1 MKTHLFKRGIAGLL
15 SLVICLSAFI
25 GLGTTTAFAAGEQ
38 AEVYLISFPRSGDAN
53 LDYSGTWGH
62 PELRFMNG
70 WFLGA
75 SNYTII
81 RALHSYDGNICYC
94 IEPGTPQETGDS
106 YTSKDETF
114 WDNLPSDFNGTISPY
129 DIKLFIGRIMQ
140 YGYTGPISTS
150 WRSQNPADAA
160 TLAEAMA
167 IQVLIWETVV
177 GERDEDF
184 DYVSPGSYDAVK
196 GVISTAHPL
205 YDLFCDYYDSIEASV
220 QRHSAI
226 PSFMSK
232 NPNRAQS
239 VELEWDGSSYTA
251 TLTDHNRVLSDYIF
265 SANEDGISFSV
276 NGNKLV
282 ITAATAPSDSVRIT
296 ANKTG
301 STRRGIITWT
311 DGRYAPGGGIQDV
324 VSYAQKVNDPVQ
336 AFLNLKVSYGSAKI
350 VKTSEDGKVDNLTF
364 TVTGNGVNQTVKT
377 NSKGEIQIDNLMP
390 GVYTVTEM
398 DYDKYEPQES
408 RRVTVVSGQ
417 VSTVNFNNKLKR
429 GDLQVIKSSED
440 NLNEGVTFHLYGT
453 SLSGVAVDEYAV
465 TDANGVATFE
475 AVLISGSTP
484 YTVEEVDTAV
494 RYVVPEAQSAPINWN
509 EVTSRSFLN
518 ILKKF
523 SVTVT
528 KSDAETGTAQ
538 GDASLAGAVYG
549 IYKGETLVDTYT
561 TDKNGQFVTKE
572 YICDND
578 WTVREIT
585 PSEGYL
591 LDTTVHKVGAEP
603 QLYTVEHNQTANDVT
618 EQVAKGNI
626 AIIKHTDN
634 GDTQIETP
642 ENGAEFAVYLKAAG
656 SYEVAEDK
664 ATGANAIIQEKY
676 ITISVCKKNVEE
688 ARNYFAR
695 VGADLIA
702 HFGRLGSKCVELE
715 PDERLRIFH
724 DFYRA
729 GEETEFRFDIK
740 ETRRKGHDFKDFI
753 CPDSMEFTGDYFKI
767 GERYGRVL
775 FLREYASYIKDS
787 MVAEMTDLN
796 RNLMM
801 SIDVIPVPTD
811 EAVREAESRLLG
823 VETNATNWQRRQ
835 NANNNFSA
843 QLPYDIEQQRKEM
856 KEFLDDLTTRDQRMM
871 FAVLTMVHTA
881 DTKEQL
887 DNDTEALLTTARKH
901 LCQFGILKFQQLDG
915 LNTAMPF
922 GVRKIESFRTLTTES
937 LAVFI
942 PFRVQDICH
951 TNGVYYG
958 QNVISKNMIIADR
971 RQLLNGNE
979 FILGV
984 SGGGKSFTAKGEV
997 INQVLAG
1004 NADIIIIDPEREYS
1018 PLVRALGGEIINISA
1033 TSPTH
1038 INAMDMNREY
1048 GDGANPVILK
1058 SEFIMSLCEQL
1069 IGGNN
1074 LGAVQKSI
1082 IDRCT
1087 ASVYRTYQQN
1097 NYTGEVPTLQD
1108 FRAELL
1114 KQSEPEAQEIA
1125 LAIELF
1131 TNGSLNTF
1139 AKKTNVDTDNRLI
1152 CYDIL
1157 DLGKQLMPIGMLVV
1171 LDSILNRITQNRAKG
1186 KNTFIFIDEIYLLF
1200 QHEYSANFLF
1210 TLWKRVRKY
1219 GAYATGI
1226 TQNVDDLLQ
1235 SHTARTML
1243 ANSEF
1248 IVMLNQA
1255 STDRLELAKL
1265 LNISDTQLSYITN
1278 VDAGHGLIKVGS
1290 SLVPFANKFPKN
1302 TKLYKLMT
1310 TKPGEG
1316 AQPSSYSLKPAMK

>member
-1 MKTHLFKRGIAGLL
+1 MAVSKLWPVTVRLATVLDYASNPEKTTKSKSKYSDADYQALRDVVAYAKDGEKTERELFCEGIHCNPQTAREQFITVKEQFDKPDGIQAYHGYLSFEETNITPELAQQVGMAFAERMWGDRFQVLVTTHLNTEHKERFVVPRGVQDVIPIKAIYDDGIFQVGRDKFSKTYKFSDINYAVASREDKEAMFLEYSELL
-15 SLVICLSAFI
+15 NSLDSGA
-25 GLGTTTAFAAGEQ
+25 TTKITINNRRLNRANFEKTI
-38 AEVYLISFPRSGDAN
+38 LLPLKGDA
-53 LDYSGTWGH
+53 L
-62 PELRFMNG
+62 
-70 WFLGA
+70 
-75 SNYTII
+75 
-81 RALHSYDGNICYC
+81 
-94 IEPGTPQETGDS
+94 
-106 YTSKDETF
+106 
-114 WDNLPSDFNGTISPY
+114 
-129 DIKLFIGRIMQ
+129 
-140 YGYTGPISTS
+140 
-150 WRSQNPADAA
+150 
-160 TLAEAMA
+160 
-167 IQVLIWETVV
+167 
-177 GERDEDF
+177 
-184 DYVSPGSYDAVK
+184 
-196 GVISTAHPL
+196 
-205 YDLFCDYYDSIEASV
+205 
-220 QRHSAI
+220 
-226 PSFMSK
+226 
-232 NPNRAQS
+232 
-239 VELEWDGSSYTA
+239 
-251 TLTDHNRVLSDYIF
+251 
-265 SANEDGISFSV
+265 
-276 NGNKLV
+276 
-282 ITAATAPSDSVRIT
+282 
-296 ANKTG
+296 
-301 STRRGIITWT
+301 
-311 DGRYAPGGGIQDV
+311 
-324 VSYAQKVNDPVQ
+324 
-336 AFLNLKVSYGSAKI
+336 
-350 VKTSEDGKVDNLTF
+350 
-364 TVTGNGVNQTVKT
+364 
-377 NSKGEIQIDNLMP
+377 
-390 GVYTVTEM
+390 
-398 DYDKYEPQES
+398 
-408 RRVTVVSGQ
+408 
-417 VSTVNFNNKLKR
+417 
-429 GDLQVIKSSED
+429 
-440 NLNEGVTFHLYGT
+440 
-453 SLSGVAVDEYAV
+453 DEYR
-465 TDANGVATFE
+465 
-475 AVLISGSTP
+475 
-484 YTVEEVDTAV
+484 EEYN
-494 RYVVPEAQSAPINWN
+494 RM
-509 EVTSRSFLN
+509 
-518 ILKKF
+518 
-523 SVTVT
+523 
-528 KSDAETGTAQ
+528 
-538 GDASLAGAVYG
+538 
-549 IYKGETLVDTYT
+549 
-561 TDKNGQFVTKE
+561 
-572 YICDND
+572 
-578 WTVREIT
+578 
-585 PSEGYL
+585 L
-591 LDTTVHKVGAEP
+591 L
-603 QLYTVEHNQTANDVT
+603 
-618 EQVAKGNI
+618 
-626 AIIKHTDN
+626 
-634 GDTQIETP
+634 
-642 ENGAEFAVYLKAAG
+642 
-656 SYEVAEDK
+656 DK

-843 QLPYDIEQQRKEM
+843 QLPCDIEQQRKEM

-901 LCQFGILKFQQLDG
+901 LCQFGVLKFQQLDG

-1087 ASVYRTYQQN
+1087 ANVYRTYQQN

-1157 DLGKQLMPIGMLVV
+1157 DLGKQL
-1171 LDSILNRITQNRAKG
+1171 
-1186 KNTFIFIDEIYLLF
+1186 
-1200 QHEYSANFLF
+1200 
-1210 TLWKRVRKY
+1210 
-1219 GAYATGI
+1219 
-1226 TQNVDDLLQ
+1226 
-1235 SHTARTML
+1235 
-1243 ANSEF
+1243 
-1248 IVMLNQA
+1248 
-1255 STDRLELAKL
+1255 
-1265 LNISDTQLSYITN
+1265 
-1278 VDAGHGLIKVGS
+1278 IKQ
-1290 SLVPFANKFPKN
+1290 K
-1302 TKLYKLMT
+1302 
-1310 TKPGEG
+1310 
-1316 AQPSSYSLKPAMK
+1316 

>member
-1 MKTHLFKRGIAGLL
+1 MIKTLRNLLKQDKERFVVPRGVQDVIPIKAIYDDGIFQVGRDKFSKTYKFSDINYAVASREDKEAMFLEYSELL
-15 SLVICLSAFI
+15 NSLDSGA
-25 GLGTTTAFAAGEQ
+25 TTKITINNRRLNRANFEKTI
-38 AEVYLISFPRSGDAN
+38 LLPLKGDA
-53 LDYSGTWGH
+53 LDEFREEY
-62 PELRFMNG
+62 
-70 WFLGA
+70 
-75 SNYTII
+75 
-81 RALHSYDGNICYC
+81 
-94 IEPGTPQETGDS
+94 
-106 YTSKDETF
+106 
-114 WDNLPSDFNGTISPY
+114 
-129 DIKLFIGRIMQ
+129 
-140 YGYTGPISTS
+140 
-150 WRSQNPADAA
+150 
-160 TLAEAMA
+160 
-167 IQVLIWETVV
+167 
-177 GERDEDF
+177 
-184 DYVSPGSYDAVK
+184 
-196 GVISTAHPL
+196 
-205 YDLFCDYYDSIEASV
+205 
-220 QRHSAI
+220 
-226 PSFMSK
+226 
-232 NPNRAQS
+232 NR
-239 VELEWDGSSYTA
+239 
-251 TLTDHNRVLSDYIF
+251 
-265 SANEDGISFSV
+265 
-276 NGNKLV
+276 
-282 ITAATAPSDSVRIT
+282 
-296 ANKTG
+296 
-301 STRRGIITWT
+301 
-311 DGRYAPGGGIQDV
+311 
-324 VSYAQKVNDPVQ
+324 
-336 AFLNLKVSYGSAKI
+336 
-350 VKTSEDGKVDNLTF
+350 
-364 TVTGNGVNQTVKT
+364 
-377 NSKGEIQIDNLMP
+377 M
-390 GVYTVTEM
+390 
-398 DYDKYEPQES
+398 
-408 RRVTVVSGQ
+408 
-417 VSTVNFNNKLKR
+417 
-429 GDLQVIKSSED
+429 
-440 NLNEGVTFHLYGT
+440 
-453 SLSGVAVDEYAV
+453 
-465 TDANGVATFE
+465 
-475 AVLISGSTP
+475 
-484 YTVEEVDTAV
+484 
-494 RYVVPEAQSAPINWN
+494 
-509 EVTSRSFLN
+509 
-518 ILKKF
+518 
-523 SVTVT
+523 
-528 KSDAETGTAQ
+528 
-538 GDASLAGAVYG
+538 
-549 IYKGETLVDTYT
+549 
-561 TDKNGQFVTKE
+561 
-572 YICDND
+572 
-578 WTVREIT
+578 
-585 PSEGYL
+585 L
-591 LDTTVHKVGAEP
+591 L
-603 QLYTVEHNQTANDVT
+603 
-618 EQVAKGNI
+618 
-626 AIIKHTDN
+626 
-634 GDTQIETP
+634 
-642 ENGAEFAVYLKAAG
+642 
-656 SYEVAEDK
+656 DK
-664 ATGANAIIQEKY
+664 ATGANSIIQEKY

-901 LCQFGILKFQQLDG
+901 LCQFGVLKFQQLDG

-958 QNVISKNMIIADR
+958 QNVISKNMIIANR
-971 RQLLNGNE
+971 RQLLNGNS

-984 SGGGKSFTAKGEV
+984 SGAGKSFTAKEEMTN
-997 INQVLAG
+997 IILTDP

-1018 PLVRALGGEIINISA
+1018 PLVKAMQGEVIHISA
-1033 TSPTH
+1033 TSENH
-1038 INAMDMNREY
+1038 INAMDMNSDY

-1058 SEFIMSLCEQL
+1058 SEFILSLCEQL
-1069 IGGNN
+1069 IGGTN
-1074 LGAVQKSI
+1074 LGAKQKSI

-1087 ASVYRTYQQN
+1087 ASVYRYYQQG
-1097 NYTGEVPTLQD
+1097 NYMGTPPTLQD
-1108 FRAELL
+1108 FREELL
-1114 KQSEPEAQEIA
+1114 KQNEPEAQEIA

-1131 TNGSLNTF
+1131 TDGSLNTF
-1139 AKKTNVDTDNRLI
+1139 AKHTNVDTHSRLI

-1157 DLGKQLMPIGMLVV
+1157 DLGKQLQPIGMLVV

-1186 KNTFIFIDEIYLLF
+1186 RNTFIFIDEIYLLF

-1219 GAYATGI
+1219 GAYCTGI

-1248 IVMLNQA
+1248 IIMLNQA

-1265 LNISDTQLSYITN
+1265 LNISDLQMSYITN
-1278 VDAGHGLIKVGS
+1278 VGAGQGLLKVGS
-1290 SLVPFANKFPKN
+1290 SLVPFVNKFPRN
-1302 TKLYKLMT
+1302 TELYKLMT
-1310 TKPGEG
+1310 TKFGEV
-1316 AQPSSYSLKPAMK
+1316 